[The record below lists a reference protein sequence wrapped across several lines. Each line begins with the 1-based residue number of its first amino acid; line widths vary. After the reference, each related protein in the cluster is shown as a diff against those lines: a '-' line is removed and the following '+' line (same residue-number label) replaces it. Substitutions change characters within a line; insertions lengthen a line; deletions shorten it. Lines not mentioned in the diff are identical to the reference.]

1 MLDYEISL
9 TALRAKYE
17 GKRFRYKSK
26 YGGFVDNLLC
36 IDVSIIYDISKDTHT
51 QTDEFVIT
59 RKKISLISDKNNIYE
74 LDNIEFYE

>member
-1 MLDYEISL
+1 MLDYEINL

-26 YGGFVDNLLC
+26 YGGFIDNLLC
-36 IDVSIIYDISKDTHT
+36 TDVSIIYEISTNT
-51 QTDEFVIT
+51 RTPTDEFVIT
-59 RKKISLISDKNNIYE
+59 RKKISIISDKNNIYE